1 MHRFCLLRGMLDL
14 KDILRQHTGYAVPR
28 ALLRPLECLLHIEE
42 LNDIISAGRGLAPQP
57 FLQYV
62 FRRFD
67 VSCEVH
73 YTVRID
79 DDRYIFVANH
89 PFGALDGMLLAD
101 MLLRRWRDVGVVV
114 NDMLSH
120 IAPLGELWIPVN
132 KFGRQHSA
140 RLYHDSLCSATK
152 QILTFPAGLC
162 SRWRD
167 GRVEDLAWQTRFVKD
182 AERYDRRVVPIFVAG
197 ELSQRF
203 YNIYRLR
210 RALRISAN
218 VELLLLVDELF
229 RQRGSRVPIVVGQPI
244 DVLQMAGSAAARCEA
259 IRQQV
264 YDLKQYVETAY
275 ASSALD
281 SVWRT

>member
-1 MHRFCLLRGMLDL
+1 MLDL

-28 ALLRPLECLLHIEE
+28 ALLCPLERLLHIDE
-42 LNDIISAGRGLAPQP
+42 LNDIISSGRGLAPQQ

-62 FRRFD
+62 LRRFD
-67 VSCEVH
+67 VSCAVH
-73 YTVRID
+73 YTARLAT
-79 DDRYIFVANH
+79 DRYIFVANH

-101 MLLRRWRDVGVVV
+101 MLLQRWGDVGVVV

-120 IAPLGELWIPVN
+120 IAPLSELWIPVN
-132 KFGRQHSA
+132 KYGRQHSA
-140 RLYHDSLCSATK
+140 QLYHKSLSSVTK

-162 SRWRD
+162 SRWSD
-167 GRVEDLAWQTRFVKD
+167 SRVVDLEWQARFVRD
-182 AERYDRRVVPIFVAG
+182 AERYDRRVVPIYVAG

-210 RALRISAN
+210 RALRISVN

-244 DVLQMAGSAAARCEA
+244 DVLQMTGSAAARCEA

>member
-1 MHRFCLLRGMLDL
+1 MLDL
-14 KDILRQHTGYAVPR
+14 KDILCQHTGYAVPR
-28 ALLRPLECLLHIEE
+28 ALLRPLECLLHIDE
-42 LNDIISAGRGLAPQP
+42 LNDIISTGRGLAPQQ

-73 YTVRID
+73 YTARID

-120 IAPLGELWIPVN
+120 IAPLEELWIPVN

-167 GRVEDLAWQTRFVKD
+167 GRVEDLAWQTRFIKD

-229 RQRGSRVPIVVGQPI
+229 RQRGSRVPIVVGRPI
-244 DVLQMAGSAAARCEA
+244 DVRQMAGSAQSRCEA

-264 YDLKQYVETAY
+264 YDLRQYVEAY
-275 ASSALD
+275 DSSALD
-281 SVWRT
+281 RV

>member
-1 MHRFCLLRGMLDL
+1 MLDL
-14 KDILRQHTGYAVPR
+14 KDILCQHTGYAVPR
-28 ALLRPLECLLHIEE
+28 ALLRPLERLLHIDE
-42 LNDIISAGRGLAPQP
+42 LNDIISTGRGLAPQQ

-73 YTVRID
+73 YTARID

-120 IAPLGELWIPVN
+120 IAPLEELWIPVN

-244 DVLQMAGSAAARCEA
+244 DVLQMTGSAAARCEA
-259 IRQQV
+259 ICQQV

-275 ASSALD
+275 ASSAFD

>member
-1 MHRFCLLRGMLDL
+1 MLDL
-14 KDILRQHTGYAVPR
+14 KDILRQHTGYTVPR
-28 ALLRPLECLLHIEE
+28 ALLCPLERLLHIDEI
-42 LNDIISAGRGLAPQP
+42 NDIINSGRGLAPQP

-62 FRRFD
+62 LRRFD
-67 VSCEVH
+67 VSCAVH
-73 YTVRID
+73 YMTRLAT
-79 DDRYIFVANH
+79 DRYIFVANH
-89 PFGALDGMLLAD
+89 PFGALDGMFLVD
-101 MLLRRWRDVGVVV
+101 MLLQRWRDVGVVV

-120 IAPLGELWIPVN
+120 IAPLSELWIPVN

-140 RLYHDSLCSATK
+140 QQYHDSLCSATK

-167 GRVEDLAWQTRFVKD
+167 GRVEDLAWQARFVKD
-182 AERYDRRVVPIFVAG
+182 AERYDRRVVPIYVAG

-210 RALRISAN
+210 RVLHISAN

-229 RQRGSRVPIVVGQPI
+229 RQRGSRVPIVVGRPI
-244 DVLQMAGSAAARCEA
+244 DVQQMEGSAVERCEA
-259 IRQQV
+259 IRRQV
-264 YDLKQYVETAY
+264 YGLKQYVETTY

>member
-1 MHRFCLLRGMLDL
+1 MLDL
-14 KDILRQHTGYAVPR
+14 KDILCQHTGYAVPR
-28 ALLRPLECLLHIEE
+28 ALLRPLERLLHIDE
-42 LNDIISAGRGLAPQP
+42 LNDIISVGRGLAPQQ

-62 FRRFD
+62 LRRFD
-67 VSCEVH
+67 VSCSVH
-73 YTVRID
+73 YMTRLAA
-79 DDRYIFVANH
+79 DRYIFVANH

-101 MLLRRWRDVGVVV
+101 TLLQRWGDVGVVV

-120 IAPLGELWIPVN
+120 IAPLSELWIPVN
-132 KFGRQHSA
+132 KYGRQHSA
-140 RLYHDSLCSATK
+140 QLYHKSLSSVTK

-162 SRWRD
+162 SRWSD
-167 GRVEDLAWQTRFVKD
+167 SRVVDLEWQSRFVRD
-182 AERYDRRVVPIFVAG
+182 AERYDRRVVPIYVAG

-210 RALRISAN
+210 CALRISVN

-244 DVLQMAGSAAARCEA
+244 DVLQMTGSAAARCEA

-264 YDLKQYVETAY
+264 YDLKQYIETAY
-275 ASSALD
+275 ASSAFD

>member
-1 MHRFCLLRGMLDL
+1 MLDL
-14 KDILRQHTGYAVPR
+14 KDILCQHTGYAVPR
-28 ALLRPLECLLHIEE
+28 ALLRPLECLLHIDE
-42 LNDIISAGRGLAPQP
+42 LNDIISAGRGLAPQQ

-73 YTVRID
+73 YTARLA

-132 KFGRQHSA
+132 KFGRQRSA
-140 RLYHDSLCSATK
+140 RLYHDSLSSATK

-167 GRVEDLAWQTRFVKD
+167 GRVEDLAWQTRFIKD

-244 DVLQMAGSAAARCEA
+244 DVLQMTGSAAARCEA

>member
-1 MHRFCLLRGMLDL
+1 MLDL
-14 KDILRQHTGYAVPR
+14 KDILHQHTGYAVPR
-28 ALLRPLECLLHIEE
+28 ALLRPLEWLLHINE
-42 LNDIISAGRGLAPQP
+42 LNDIISAGRGLAPQH
-57 FLQYV
+57 FLKYV

-67 VSCEVH
+67 VSCDVY
-73 YTVRID
+73 YTTRLD
-79 DDRYIFVANH
+79 ADRYIFVANH

-101 MLLRRWRDVGVVV
+101 MLLQRWGDVGVVV

-120 IAPLGELWIPVN
+120 IEPLSELWIPVN
-132 KFGRQHSA
+132 KYGRQHSA
-140 RLYHDSLCSATK
+140 QLYHQSLSSATK

-167 GRVEDLAWQTRFVKD
+167 GSVVDLAWQVRFVRD
-182 AERYDRRVVPIFVAG
+182 AERYDRRVVPIYVAG

-210 RALRISAN
+210 RVLQISAN

-229 RQRGSRVPIVVGQPI
+229 RQRGSRVPIVVGRPI
-244 DVLQMAGSAAARCEA
+244 DVRQMAGSAQSRCEA

-264 YDLKQYVETAY
+264 YDLRQYVEAY

-281 SVWRT
+281 RV